1 MGWEWRF
8 FFREEVNGAE
18 GGDGTDEAKSPDA
31 SVLDRVWEES
41 GIDTKFGPFSKGRE
55 DVYFVY
61 RKGCGIKLR
70 NRERLEFKF
79 RTKKLT
85 DTDKLEQWNKFA
97 VQSTNPERDAF
108 QVVLREDKALSQKQ
122 KEAYFHPLVKVVTG
136 KVRRSARVHGVAIED
151 AKLRVYLDGEAPSKA
166 QAWRSVAVEGS
177 KANILAFLASP
188 VGTTLAGVTLPQR
201 IFGGYPS
208 FVKDV
213 VPLLRETLKSKA
225 DCAKAK

>member
-70 NRERLEFKF
+70 NRERLEFRVVSCSRLVCSGVPHHVLPQF

-108 QVVLREDKALSQKQ
+108 QVVLREDKALTQKQ
-122 KEAYFHPLVKVVTG
+122 KEAYFHPLVKVCCGVG
-136 KVRRSARVHGVAIED
+136 VGVPQHMASSALPAT
-151 AKLRVYLDGEAPSKA
+151 
-166 QAWRSVAVEGS
+166 
-177 KANILAFLASP
+177 FLISP
-188 VGTTLAGVTLPQR
+188 GR
-201 IFGGYPS
+201 H
-208 FVKDV
+208 
-213 VPLLRETLKSKA
+213 RKSST
-225 DCAKAK
+225 